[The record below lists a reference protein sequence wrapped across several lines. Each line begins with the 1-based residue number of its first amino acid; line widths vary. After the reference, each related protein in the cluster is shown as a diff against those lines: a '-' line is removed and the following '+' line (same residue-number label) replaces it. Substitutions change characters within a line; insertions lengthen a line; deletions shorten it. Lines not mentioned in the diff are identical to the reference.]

1 MSAPR
6 IHTVYSVTVKYPND
20 TELKTYVLAAP
31 TAQHAVTAV
40 EDQTGGRAY
49 VWGVHA
55 PVSDDQW
62 RRGVTA

>member
-1 MSAPR
+1 MTAPR
-6 IHTVYSVTVKYPND
+6 IHTTYRVTVKFPDD

-40 EDQTGGRAY
+40 ERQTGGRAY
-49 VWGVHA
+49 VWQVDA
-55 PVSDDQW
+55 PVSSDQW